1 MKKSLIL
8 FASLVSMCF
17 AVQAQNVTVQSAA
30 GQNIENFLMQNF
42 VGQGVY
48 IYNATF
54 NGFSGSV
61 RAQYPQIGTFD
72 ANGYDRL
79 SMESGIIMTTGHVK
93 TAEGP
98 NNSTSA
104 SNPSGMTNSAYVDPQ
119 MASMGITTAANECS
133 TLDFDFVCLSPSVS
147 FTYCFGSDEYN
158 EFVFSNYNDVFV
170 FFLTG
175 PDPATGQVVTRN
187 IAMIPG
193 TEDDDHPYGIPV
205 AINTV
210 NAGYSTGSYSPNC
223 DGCYTQYYQYYQ
235 NNDTLNSYGSTANPG
250 VQYDGL
256 TSKLTASANIVPCQS
271 YHMHISVCDVSDQ
284 SYHSGVFLEGRSFT
298 TTTAGIGLTN
308 YTRETVRKGS
318 PRTISVDLGSTNYDS
333 AIVFVNFEGEAVSG
347 VDFLCLT
354 DDGVVLNPG
363 DQFSVGSQPR
373 ALTLRVLSAARPLP
387 KDLDICFQT
396 ALCTNYPG
404 LRVNDTMFFTL
415 DEAPDEGIETAAQ
428 ATLTLSP
435 NPASD
440 RLTVGAPMA
449 IEQVVVVDMAGR
461 VVCNIDAAG
470 SQTVAVDVSHLAAG
484 TYMVHAFTAA
494 GTISRRVV
502 IE

>member
-8 FASLVSMCF
+8 FAGLVSLCF
-17 AVQAQNVTVQSAA
+17 AAQSQNVTVQSAA

-61 RAQYPQIGTFD
+61 RAQYPQIGTFA

-98 NNSTSA
+98 NNSTSS
-104 SNPSGMTNSAYVDPQ
+104 SNPMGMSNSQYVDPQ
-119 MASMGITTAANECS
+119 MAQMGITDNAYECS
-133 TLDFDFVCLSPSVS
+133 TLDFDFVCLNSNVS
-147 FTYCFGSDEYN
+147 FTYCFGSEEYN
-158 EFVFSNYNDVFV
+158 EYVFSNYNDVFV

-193 TEDDDHPYGIPV
+193 TQDDDHPYGIPV

-210 NAGYSTGSYSPNC
+210 NAGYSTGSYTPNC
-223 DGCYTQYYQYYQ
+223 DGCYTQFYQYYQ
-235 NNDTLNSYGSTANPG
+235 NNDTLNDYGSTANPG

-256 TSKLTASANIVPCQS
+256 TSKLTASAAIVPCQS
-271 YHMHISVCDVSDQ
+271 YHMHISVCDVSDAGF
-284 SYHSGVFLEGRSFT
+284 HSGVFLEGRSFT

-308 YTRETVRKGS
+308 ATRETVRKGT
-318 PRTISVDLGSTNYDS
+318 PRTISVDLGESSFDS

-373 ALTLRVLSAARPLP
+373 TLSLRVLSGARPLP
-387 KDLDICFQT
+387 KDLNICFQT
-396 ALCTNYPG
+396 ALCTDYPG
-404 LRVNDTMFFTL
+404 LRVNDTMHFAL
-415 DEAPDEGIETAAQ
+415 DEAPNEGIEAAEQ

-435 NPASD
+435 NPASE
-440 RLTVGAPMA
+440 RLTVSAPMA
-449 IEQVVVVDMAGR
+449 IGQVVVVDMAGR
-461 VVCNIDAAG
+461 VACTVDAAG
-470 SQTVAVDVSHLAAG
+470 SQSVSVDVRHLAAG
-484 TYMVHAFTAA
+484 TYMVHAFTDA
-494 GTISRRVV
+494 GTLSRRLV